1 MPDPSIEKTKP
12 VETVQFPTGPT
23 TSLIFVSHD
32 SRDAELAE
40 AFCKLLS
47 VVSCGV
53 LKSFR
58 SSDRKGS
65 QGIEYGVEW
74 YPELMKKLSVASDVV
89 CLLTQRSLDRPWIL
103 YEAGVAKGKLNT
115 PVFGIALG
123 IPLNRVSSGP
133 FAQFE
138 NCDDEEESLTKLVI
152 QLVGRIPYSEPDHDA
167 IVMQVKEFKQKA
179 TKILKTLTD
188 SKDKKEEKPV
198 VDETSA
204 AKLFEEIK
212 IMFKDL
218 PSRVEGKLTDAID
231 PIRRRRFRRFNP
243 MMFDDL
249 MRMSETSRDPIGILL
264 ITSLFREDFPWIYE
278 LGNEVYKAIK
288 SGDRAEIERT
298 ILTLRRTAEMLM
310 HGPMMEE
317 FGMGGKESFM
327 AFDMLMMTLERLA
340 KTFVPS
346 EKKPGRKEK

>member
-1 MPDPSIEKTKP
+1 MS
-12 VETVQFPTGPT
+12 
-23 TSLIFVSHD
+23 SY
-32 SRDAELAE
+32 
-40 AFCKLLS
+40 LLD
-47 VVSCGV
+47 C
-53 LKSFR
+53 
-58 SSDRKGS
+58 
-65 QGIEYGVEW
+65 IYGVEW
-74 YPELMKKLSVASDVV
+74 YPELMKKLSLASDVV

-115 PVFGIALG
+115 PVFGVALG

-138 NCDDEEESLTKLVI
+138 NCDDEEESLTKLVM
-152 QLVGRIPYSEPDHDA
+152 QLVGRIPNSEPDHDA

-231 PIRRRRFRRFNP
+231 PIRRRRIRRFHP
-243 MMFDDL
+243 MMFEDL
-249 MRMSETSRDPIGILL
+249 MHMSDISRDPIGILL
-264 ITSLFREDFPWIYE
+264 IVSLFREDFPWIYE

-288 SGDRAEIERT
+288 SGNRAEIERT
-298 ILTLRRTAEMLM
+298 IQTLRRTVEIVM
-310 HGPMMEE
+310 HGPTMEE

-327 AFDMLMMTLERLA
+327 AVDMLMTTLERLTQ
-340 KTFVPS
+340 TFSPS